1 MFGRAKSRECWVFI
15 SDSRHLFVSDSCQIE
30 TTGVIFLLFFSSD
43 NVKDEMMEDKNKDDP
58 SHTQNN
64 GQTEGKVIA
73 FYNKIILLIKA

>member
-1 MFGRAKSRECWVFI
+1 MAGQEAENAGFLSLTRGI
-15 SDSRHLFVSDSCQIE
+15 CQIE

-73 FYNKIILLIKA
+73 FYNKIILFIKA